1 MSFSEPQKY
10 HLDLQK
16 VSLQTQTL
24 FFCFIKSLCVY
35 IRQET
40 GPNSLLYFPSITL
53 M

>member
-24 FFCFIKSLCVY
+24 FFALLNPCVY
-35 IRQET
+35 IFGRKR
-40 GPNSLLYFPSITL
+40 GPTHYSTFPVL
-53 M
+53 P